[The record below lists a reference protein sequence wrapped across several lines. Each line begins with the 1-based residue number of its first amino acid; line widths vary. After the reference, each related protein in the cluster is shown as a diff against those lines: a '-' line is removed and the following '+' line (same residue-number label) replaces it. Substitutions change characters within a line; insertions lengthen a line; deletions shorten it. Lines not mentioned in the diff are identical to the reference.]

1 MGYEITDVLISPETA
16 LNMITN
22 DKLLSL
28 LPRENFGAQPNPIES
43 GELRGVMG
51 LTWYATNRVADGEA
65 FFISGRQAGSIS
77 DEKPLYSR
85 VVDEQDRESRLVMAA
100 RLVVPYVTD
109 PLSVV
114 RLTGI

>member
-1 MGYEITDVLISPETA
+1 
-16 LNMITN
+16 
-22 DKLLSL
+22 
-28 LPRENFGAQPNPIES
+28 
-43 GELRGVMG
+43 MG
-51 LTWYATNRVADGEA
+51 LTWYVSNRVADGEA
-65 FFISGRQAGSIS
+65 FFISGRTAGSIS

-85 VVDEQDRESRLVMAA
+85 VVNEEDRESRLVMAA